1 MNVLED
7 EMSYRSGDVQCELEQ
22 REREKSP
29 VKQPTARRSGW
40 GGGQG
45 GWGWGESGL
54 CTELLGKFLSLVVVS
69 EGTEKAWIY
78 FSS

>member
-29 VKQPTARRSGW
+29 VKQPTARRSGRGGGW
-40 GGGQG
+40 GGGG
-45 GWGWGESGL
+45 VGPVYRA
-54 CTELLGKFLSLVVVS
+54 LGQVS
-69 EGTEKAWIY
+69 FFG
-78 FSS
+78 SSK